1 MTGQPV
7 HRTSETPMSSPYDT
21 NLDLDN
27 LAADPNADWEDP
39 SHMAKLSR
47 SERDNYA
54 RSTPT
59 SMLTDRPM
67 TPQEE
72 ERRRIMRS
80 LEDPRDMA
88 QDVVQKTVASLNRTF
103 DDPIT
108 GGRYRVERVGDLIV
122 DDIPDPWDHAA
133 VADTIAKDGTYGPL
147 IKGRFRILDTKELD
161 ENGEPKVVKEQTIN
175 LARVP
180 TPTSDRSIVVGGKKR
195 ALMSQF
201 RRLPGVFTRT
211 NERGETEV
219 EANLDPSTSSRLPSF
234 KIALD
239 RTSSET
245 ATPFKMRIGSMKSGD
260 AWQVAKLLGADGE
273 DLKAAVG
280 EETAQKILEKDS
292 KDKYEREMRKL
303 YAKIHTKD
311 RDGLGKTR
319 SKHLPLEE
327 VEADLMQ
334 QFTTSYISPEV
345 SRMTLGKEIDRVD
358 KDVLLTGFKRLQAV
372 ANGDEEEDDRESL
385 ALKQVMGPADLIAE
399 SVGRASTV
407 ERNRKAMSS
416 KLRAL
421 TFNQNADPNLAQI
434 VGPRF
439 RKAIEAKTSTSME
452 QRTLDSTT
460 PLDTIAQATTTTILG
475 EGAIGSEKAI
485 PAGAKMLNSAGFGF
499 LDPLHT
505 PESARS
511 GVVLHKPMRTGVK
524 AVASGKSTQPTVNV
538 LTSEFLDSK
547 GNALVLTPSEVKG
560 KPVGLFDQYDKDEKG
575 NIKPKKLAGGVVKA
589 LVDGEVKLVDPK
601 EISIWAQDAGQ
612 AFDINSSLIPFAN
625 SISGGRVGYSDK
637 QTQQS
642 LPLKYREAPLVQV
655 RAPGSESSMES
666 LLGEEAGAV
675 NAPVDGTITEIV
687 DTPKK
692 RTVTITPEGG
702 GKPLTLSIPHNIAM
716 PGGSL
721 MDSELKVGQGD
732 KVKRGQLI
740 ADSTFTKDGVMAAG
754 TNLRV
759 AYLPY
764 YTSTFEDA
772 LVVSESAAKKLTSL
786 HMYEE
791 KVRGKGVDLGKSLYV
806 TRTGT
811 PLSKDED
818 ESIGDDGIVK
828 VGTRVKPGQL
838 LVAGSRSQAMTGS
851 DIETAAALLG
861 LYGTKNK
868 RGITTR
874 VSEFEQRWDHPVEG
888 VVKRV
893 EPIIKGGK
901 PVGATVYVEAEEPF
915 EVGDKIFG
923 RHGNKGIVTE
933 IIPDDKMPKTKD
945 GVPMDVLMNP
955 AGVVGRINP
964 SQNFEN
970 FIGKVAAKNG
980 KAEIVDNWKYQ
991 DNWQYV
997 SDRLKEEGVAD
1008 SEDLIDPVTGRVL
1021 KSVGF
1026 GNQYILKAKQQVE
1039 HKSLARGVGTFGES
1053 GDVVKGDDG
1062 AQALGELGVYSLL
1075 AQNAREFLRDAQL
1088 NKSEDRPEVWD
1099 ALRRGAPIPPAVQPP
1114 EQFQRFQDY
1123 LRAAGVVMERQGDK
1137 MKLARPVTD
1146 AEVKAAAQT
1155 LGKDNVLTE
1164 PWKTVKVKAKE
1175 GEEGAT
1181 ERSEIMEKGGLFD
1194 PDATAGYQ
1202 GSKWS
1207 RFSLSTPIPNP
1218 TYEQPIMDLLGM
1230 STKEYEDLRQGVKA
1244 VEIDGETL
1252 YGARAIDKLLGKVD
1266 VKAIEEETKNVL
1278 ANSKDKSE
1286 RNRAYRL
1293 ARNIK
1298 MLNEAKL
1305 DPKTAYMRQE
1315 VLVLPARM
1323 RGVSKDESTGDLVIG
1338 DINYLYRDI
1347 ALTEKA
1353 LRDAKK
1359 QNLPASVI
1367 GEMETGLYEGI
1378 RALNQVQKS
1387 EPLSPGST
1395 YQGIFGIL
1403 AGRLPDG
1410 EGGEISDVKSSFAK
1424 KNLLERR
1431 QVMSARTVLTPRDD
1445 LDMDEVGVPRRVAV
1459 AVFEPLLEAE
1469 FHRNHDTKSST
1480 GREEFKKFRD
1490 KLTEYKAGNTPD
1502 EMVDRYLDRVVE
1514 DRYVAVKRDPALH
1527 MFSFQGFKPVLTRNK
1542 TVNLNPLVY
1551 SGFNADN
1558 DGDSVLGRVLLYIG
1572 EHEDTPTTL
1581 DIKDFPH
1588 DPTSER
1594 VSEKGTKVYDVPPGI
1609 RVPAIH
1615 PDGTQVLAPVAE
1627 WSVHEDVDTFF
1638 VRLASGRSMIVSGD
1652 HSLCTLNPH
1661 TMEIEKTRPQDAIG
1675 RFAPRIPTGDA
1686 LFPGPEHP
1694 AFGMP
1699 SLLEPDEETGW
1710 FIGLVLGTGWISADH
1725 QGRPHKIHLPWHD
1738 PQGASIEGLHDAVK
1752 DVIAKYTFNSLAFQS
1767 VRWAP
1772 RAAVARLGG
1781 SRAYVADH
1789 DLAAAV
1795 AETLLWDTDGRG
1807 NGLADWVF
1815 TAPRSFR
1822 KGLLA
1827 GVYDACGGVKSR
1839 GVEDGYTVHVGME
1852 AAIPMDVDDPVRA
1865 CVSISQLARSL
1876 GIRASHTNKAT
1887 GAYIITLS
1895 ATDLASSVVANGI
1908 RFRSPD
1914 RAAEVNSLVRIAP
1927 EERTPNRR
1935 VPLPEPI
1942 RATIIA
1948 ELSEMGATS
1957 PRRRESSAVAKE
1969 AYIGF
1974 YRPLKEHP
1982 PGYTTSRLLQKI
1994 ADFLGERIDAQL
2006 ADNPDLS
2013 DLQDLRAWLDQSSAG
2028 ELDWDEIVEVV
2039 DLDRKETMYDLTVP
2053 GPYTFAMADGTYVW
2067 DTLAI
2072 YAPVSPEANREIRD
2086 KMLPSKNLFSM
2097 ASHQVEHGVSHEAIL
2112 GLSRLTK
2119 PMTGDPSKPK
2129 GRYASLAEA
2138 EKAFNDNAIEVTD
2151 PIVIAGQT
2159 TTLGKAVINAALPAG
2174 TTLDSLQAAGT
2185 ISAPGDFGIDKKSV
2199 GNINRWL
2206 ATEHPNSYAEVAN
2219 TLRKVGQKYATLTGA
2234 SIRLQDLKPI
2244 VKEERAEAEQAIFKE
2259 VAEINRTTAAGSKER
2274 KQRTEKT
2281 FAQWINKVNA
2291 DAKPVINAATDNIN
2305 VELTITGARIK
2316 PTQLQQVIQAP
2327 MALTDT
2333 KGDVIAAP
2341 VTRSYSEG
2349 LDAGGY
2355 MASLPGARSGTV
2367 AKVQQVQEPG
2377 YLTKQVVNTVI
2388 DQTVAEEDCGTT
2400 RGVEVDLARPSQ
2412 DVTNRFLAREVQVG
2426 GATYARNTLLTEQL
2440 VSEINR
2446 QSSGASKVL
2455 VRSPL
2460 TCQTRGGGVCQRCTG
2475 TMPGGKHVPVGHNL
2489 GITSAQAIGERSTQ
2503 MMLSLF
2509 HEGGVFNPN
2518 AGTGARDVYKQASAF
2533 LRMPKGMNGM
2543 EAVVSDRDATVTMVK
2558 ENKSKGGWDVH
2569 FDSGRPMFFKSEVKS
2584 PSGGDIKDFMSV
2596 GKRVSKGEILT
2607 EGVANPKTL
2616 LEATGDMGRVQNYIV
2631 DNLGELYAGT
2641 GVKRRNVESLVRGIT
2656 GTVEVTAPG
2665 RSDFLAG
2672 QRISAVEAED
2682 IAAKDKRF
2690 KFKPVLMGVDVA
2702 PKEAREDFLAHL
2714 NFNDIRR
2721 QLVTGAAIGAE
2732 SDLHG
2737 TNPIPGLFY
2746 GVEFNRQFQFG
2757 PAATDGTY

>member
-1 MTGQPV
+1 MAP
-7 HRTSETPMSSPYDT
+7 PYDIDDFENT
-21 NLDLDN
+21 
-27 LAADPNADWEDP
+27 AADPNAGWEGGP
-39 SHMAKLSR
+39 PVGMEKVSR
-47 SERDNYA
+47 TERDNYP
-54 RSTPT
+54 RSAP
-59 SMLTDRPM
+59 SAMLSDRPM

-88 QDVVQKTVASLNRTF
+88 RDVVNKTVSALDRTF
-103 DDPIT
+103 ADPIS

-122 DDIPDPWDHAA
+122 EDIPDPWDHAA
-133 VADTIAKDGTYGPL
+133 VADTIARDGTYGPL
-147 IKGRFRILDTKELD
+147 VKGRFRILDTKETD
-161 ENGEPKVVKEQTIN
+161 ADGNPKVVKEQVIN

-180 TPTSDRSIVVGGKKR
+180 TPTADRAYVVGGKKR
-195 ALMSQF
+195 AMMSQF

-211 NERGETEV
+211 NAKGETEL
-219 EANLDPSTSSRLPSF
+219 EANLDPSTSSQLPSF
-234 KIALD
+234 KVVLD
-239 RTSSET
+239 RTTNDT
-245 ATPFKMRIGSMKSGD
+245 ATPFKMRIGTMKSGD
-260 AWQVAKLLGADGE
+260 AWQVAKLLGADAK
-273 DLKAAVG
+273 DLKEAVG
-280 EETAQKILEKDS
+280 EETAAKILKTDS
-292 KDKYEREMRKL
+292 KDRYEREMRKL
-303 YAKIHTKD
+303 YGKIHAAD
-311 RDGLGKTR
+311 RGGMGKTNA
-319 SKHLPLEE
+319 KHLPLGEI
-327 VEADLMQ
+327 EADLMK

-345 SRMTLGKEIDRVD
+345 SKMTLGKETDRVD
-358 KDVLLTGFKRLQAV
+358 KDVLLTGFRRLQAV
-372 ANGDEEEDDRESL
+372 ASGDEEEDDRESL

-399 SVGRASTV
+399 SVGRSSTV
-407 ERNRKAMSS
+407 EKNRRAMSS

-421 TFNQNADPNLAQI
+421 TFNKDANPNLAQI

-460 PLDTIAQATTTTILG
+460 PIDTIAQATTTTILG
-475 EGAIGSEKAI
+475 AGAIGSEQAI
-485 PAGAKMLNSAGFGF
+485 PDEAKLLNSGGFGF

-524 AVASGKSTQPTVNV
+524 TVETGRASQPTINV
-538 LTSEFLDSK
+538 LTSEFLDRSGK
-547 GNALVLTPSEVKG
+547 PLELSSAEVKG
-560 KPVGLFDQYDKDEKG
+560 KPIGLFDQYDRGEDGK
-575 NIKPKKLAGGVVKA
+575 IKPKNLPGGVVKA
-589 LVDGEVKLVDPK
+589 LVDGQVKLVDPK
-601 EISIWAQDAGQ
+601 EISVWAQDAGQ

-625 SISGGRVGYSDK
+625 SISGGRVGYSSK

-655 RAPGSESSMES
+655 RAPGSANSMEA

-675 NAPVDGTITEIV
+675 NSPVDGTIVDIV

-692 RTVTITPEGG
+692 RTVTIKPKDG
-702 GKPLTLSIPHNIAM
+702 GKDITLSVPHNIAM

-721 MDSELKVGQGD
+721 MDSEMKVKQGD
-732 KVKRGQLI
+732 SVSRGQLI

-772 LVVSESAAKKLTSL
+772 IVLSKSAADKLTSL

-811 PLSKDED
+811 PLSKEED
-818 ESIGDDGIVK
+818 DSIGDDGIVK

-868 RGITTR
+868 RGVTTR
-874 VSEFEQRWDHPVEG
+874 VAEFEQRWDHPVEG
-888 VVKRV
+888 TVKRV
-893 EPIIKGGK
+893 EPIVKGGK
-901 PVGATVYVEAEEPF
+901 TVGATVYVEAEEPF

-933 IIPDDKMPKTKD
+933 IIPDDKMPRTKD
-945 GVPMDVLMNP
+945 GKAMDVLLNP

-970 FIGKVAAKNG
+970 FLGKVAEKKG
-980 KAEIVDNWKYQ
+980 SPEVVDNWKYQ
-991 DNWQYV
+991 DNWQHV
-997 SDRLKEEGVAD
+997 KDTLEKEGVAD
-1008 SEDLIDPVTGRVL
+1008 AEDLIDPVTGRVL

-1039 HKSLARGVGTFGES
+1039 HKSLARGVGTFSES
-1053 GDVVKGDDG
+1053 GSVVKGDDG
-1062 AQALGELGVYSLL
+1062 AQALGELGVYALL
-1075 AQNAREFLRDAQL
+1075 AQDAREFLRDAQL

-1099 ALRRGAPIPPAVQPP
+1099 ALRRGSPIPPAVQPP

-1123 LRAAGVVMERQGDK
+1123 LTAAGVVMERKGDK
-1137 MKLARPVTD
+1137 MKLTRPVTD
-1146 AEVKAAAQT
+1146 DEVKATAQT
-1155 LGKDNVLTE
+1155 FGKDNVLTE
-1164 PWKTVKVKAKE
+1164 PWKTVRVKAKDSAE
-1175 GEEGAT
+1175 DGVSRT
-1181 ERSEIMEKGGLFD
+1181 EIMEKGGLFD
-1194 PDATAGYQ
+1194 PDATAGFQ
-1202 GSKWS
+1202 GTKWS

-1230 STKEYEDLRQGVKA
+1230 SAKEYEDLRTGVRA
-1244 VEIDGETL
+1244 VEVDGKKLT
-1252 YGARAIDKLLGKVD
+1252 GARAVDTLLSKVNVD
-1266 VKAIEEETKNVL
+1266 AIEAETKTIL
-1278 ANSKDKSE
+1278 EQSKDKSE

-1298 MLNEAKL
+1298 MLKENNL
-1305 DPKTAYMRQE
+1305 DPQKAYMRQE

-1353 LRDAKK
+1353 LRDAKA
-1359 QNLPASVI
+1359 QNLPDTIIS
-1367 GEMETGLYEGI
+1367 ELETGLYEGV

-1403 AGRLPDG
+1403 AGRIPTGD
-1410 EGGEISDVKSSFAK
+1410 GGEVSDVKSSFAK

-1431 QVMSARTVLTPRDD
+1431 QVMSARTVLTPKDD
-1445 LDMDEVGVPRRVAV
+1445 LDMDEVGVPRRVAA

-1469 FHRNHDTKSST
+1469 FHRNHDMQST
-1480 GREEFKKFRD
+1480 RGREEFKQFRD
-1490 KLTEYKAGNTPD
+1490 RLQEYKATNTPD
-1502 EMVDRYLDRVVE
+1502 EMIDRYLDRVVA

-1527 MFSFQGFKPVLTRNK
+1527 MFSFQGFKPVLSREK

-1551 SGFNADN
+1551 AGFNADN
-1558 DGDSVLGRVLLYIG
+1558 DGDSVLGRVTLFIG
-1572 EHEDTPTTL
+1572 DGGEVEPTTM
-1581 DIKDFPH
+1581 DISCFPH
-1588 DPTSER
+1588 VPGSER
-1594 VSEKGTKVYDVPPGI
+1594 VSEKGTRVYDVPAGI

-1615 PDGTQVLAPVAE
+1615 PDGTEVLAEVTE
-1627 WSVHEDVDTFF
+1627 WSVHEDVDTYF

-1652 HSLCTLNPH
+1652 HSLCTLSLD
-1661 TMEIEKTRPQDAIG
+1661 TMQVEKTRPQDAVG
-1675 RFAPRIPTGDA
+1675 RAVPVQVQYDCANGA
-1686 LFPGPEHP
+1686 EEHP
-1694 AFGMP
+1694 AFGAP
-1699 SLLEPDEETGW
+1699 SFLRTDEDTGW
-1710 FIGLVLGTGWISADH
+1710 LIGIILSQGWIGADAR
-1725 QGRPHKIHLPWHD
+1725 GRPHRIQLPWHD
-1738 PQGASIEGLHDAVK
+1738 AQAPSIQGVHDDIKRIVST
-1752 DVIAKYTFNSLAFQS
+1752 YTLNAFTFQD

-1772 RAAVARLGG
+1772 RAAAARLGG
-1781 SRAYVADH
+1781 SRALILEP

-1795 AETLLWDTDGRG
+1795 ADAVQWQPEDSARG
-1807 NGLADWVF
+1807 YRLAPWVF
-1815 TAPRSFR
+1815 TASRSFR
-1822 KGLLA
+1822 RGLLS
-1827 GVYDACGGVKSR
+1827 GIFDGRGGVPHGAHRKDATSLLITIPPDYPDAPGLARDVALLAESLGAGATMTNNARGQYLVTMANVAPVLRPRHPETKERVDVILAYSR
-1839 GVEDGYTVHVGME
+1839 KILGD
-1852 AAIPMDVDDPVRA
+1852 ADPVRIP
-1865 CVSISQLARSL
+1865 VP
-1876 GIRASHTNKAT
+1876 
-1887 GAYIITLS
+1887 
-1895 ATDLASSVVANGI
+1895 SSVRKDLIHAL
-1908 RFRSPD
+1908 S
-1914 RAAEVNSLVRIAP
+1914 SL
-1927 EERTPNRR
+1927 
-1935 VPLPEPI
+1935 
-1942 RATIIA
+1942 
-1948 ELSEMGATS
+1948 GATS
-1957 PRRRESSAVAKE
+1957 PRRRKNEEVSAAAAIWYWAVKNRTAQGGWPTRKFLAELLEFLLEHAQEDQTALLRDATRWCESV
-1969 AYIGF
+1969 
-1974 YRPLKEHP
+1974 H
-1982 PGYTTSRLLQKI
+1982 
-1994 ADFLGERIDAQL
+1994 
-2006 ADNPDLS
+2006 
-2013 DLQDLRAWLDQSSAG
+2013 QSSVS
-2028 ELDWDEIVEVV
+2028 WDEVVEVKS
-2039 DLDRKETMYDLTVP
+2039 LNQKTTMYDLTVP
-2053 GPYTFAMADGTYVW
+2053 GPYTFAMATGAYVW

-2086 KMLPSKNLFSM
+2086 KMLPSKNLFSH
-2097 ASHQVEHGVSHEAIL
+2097 ASHQVEHGISHEAIL
-2112 GLSRLTK
+2112 GLARMTK
-2119 PMTGDPSKPK
+2119 PPTGDMSKPK
-2129 GRYASLAEA
+2129 AKFASVAEA
-2138 EKAFNDNAIEVTD
+2138 EKAFNANEIDVTD
-2151 PIVIAGQT
+2151 PISIGGQN
-2159 TTLGKAVINAALPAG
+2159 TTLGRALINAALPAG
-2174 TTLDSLQAAGT
+2174 TTLESLQAAGV
-2185 ISAPGDFGIDKKSV
+2185 ISAQGDFGIDKKSV

-2206 ATEHPNSYAEVAN
+2206 AVEHPNAYSQVAN
-2219 TLRKVGQKYATLTGA
+2219 TLRKTGQKYATLTGS
-2234 SIRLQDLKPI
+2234 SIRLDDLKPI
-2244 VKEERAEAEQAIFKE
+2244 VKQEREEAEQAIFKA
-2259 VAEINRTTAAGSKER
+2259 VAEINKETAPNSKER
-2274 KQRTEKT
+2274 KDRTAGVFSE
-2281 FAQWINKVNA
+2281 WINKVNA
-2291 DAKPVINAATDNIN
+2291 SAKPVIHAATDNVN
-2305 VELTITGARIK
+2305 VELTVTGARIK

-2327 MALTDT
+2327 MAMTDT
-2333 KGDVIAAP
+2333 KGDVIPSP
-2341 VTRSYSEG
+2341 VMRSYSEG
-2349 LDAGGY
+2349 LDGGGY

-2400 RGVEVDLARPSQ
+2400 RGVEVDLSRPSQ
-2412 DVTNRFLAREVQVG
+2412 DTTNRYLARDVQVG
-2426 GATYARNTLLTEQL
+2426 GTTYPRNTLLTEQL
-2440 VSEINR
+2440 TSEISR
-2446 QSSGASKVL
+2446 QSSGVAKVL

-2460 TCQTRGGGVCQRCTG
+2460 TCQTRGGGVCQKCTG
-2475 TMPGGKHVPVGHNL
+2475 TLPGGKAMPVGHNF

-2558 ENKSKGGWDVH
+2558 ENKSKGGIDVH
-2569 FDSGRPMFFKSEVKS
+2569 FDSGRPMFFKNEVKS
-2584 PSGGDIKDFMSV
+2584 PSGGDIRDFLSV
-2596 GKRVSKGEILT
+2596 GKKVTKGEILT
-2607 EGVANPKTL
+2607 EGVANPKVL

-2641 GVKRRNVESLVRGIT
+2641 GVKRRNVEALVRGIT
-2656 GTVEVTAPG
+2656 GTVEVTSAG
-2665 RSDFLAG
+2665 RSNYMPG

-2682 IAAKDKRF
+2682 MAAKDRQF

-2757 PAATDGTY
+2757 PASTDGTY